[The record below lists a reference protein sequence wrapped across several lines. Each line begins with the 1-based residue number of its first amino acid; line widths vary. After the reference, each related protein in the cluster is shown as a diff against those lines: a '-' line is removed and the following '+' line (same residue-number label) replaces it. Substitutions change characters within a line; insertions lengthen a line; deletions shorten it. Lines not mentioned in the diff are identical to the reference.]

1 MVIETHVSQVP
12 FSILRGKTG
21 CSPLRACAPIRPPA
35 RDRVFACQCKHR
47 NTVPSRPVLPRQQVG
62 PSQVDRARWCPRVLP
77 SRSPRQTKQRG
88 VGTWGCVRQ
97 RAARGAGASTSRASA
112 ECARAMPCLPRR
124 GAVRGSCTLPCEE
137 RQARARPKPVD
148 QRRGRFKARQP
159 AASRSRRSAGR
170 REVASGAGVHA
181 CKTRG
186 GLFRPTAAGTPATG
200 SLLKPGLVGWSILQ
214 PFDSFNL
221 MVHGTPDRDCI
232 GDRSRIGIELQRS
245 TNIHSFRVSNCHTHV
260 ALLVIPV
267 PWSTW
272 IQGDAGCRCNA
283 VQMHRP
289 CCVRHQTSAAA
300 NRCTPTRGLGLHIF
314 GSFFF
319 SLGRLR

>member
-1 MVIETHVSQVP
+1 VCGS
-12 FSILRGKTG
+12 
-21 CSPLRACAPIRPPA
+21 AP
-35 RDRVFACQCKHR
+35 
-47 NTVPSRPVLPRQQVG
+47 
-62 PSQVDRARWCPRVLP
+62 
-77 SRSPRQTKQRG
+77 
-88 VGTWGCVRQ
+88 
-97 RAARGAGASTSRASA
+97 RGAGATARRVPVRSAPVPCQHCQACHAVARCGVHARSHVRSDRHAQGQSPSTN
-112 ECARAMPCLPRR
+112 
-124 GAVRGSCTLPCEE
+124 G
-137 RQARARPKPVD
+137 
-148 QRRGRFKARQP
+148 RGRFKARQP